1 MARGFIF
8 LLALLVFVYEANGG
22 RGYRGGYRGYKGY
35 NRYKNKNSG
44 QKYVTFAK
52 PRCSSKK
59 TWIQIQVVKPNG
71 DGCPSALIDLVDQ
84 KNMGK
89 IHTNKKGLAK
99 VIVCGCEISL
109 IVSGENLQPTHKT
122 VSLINNK
129 TGKEK
134 VVVLVQPRCNFL
146 VYFYNVQFKM
156 STDMVIH
163 GMDEKPDYANDYDE
177 DMFDYSFYQ
186 PQHTTEKKYTF
197 SFKPDKSLALDT
209 DTGMVENGAAIVSYQ
224 FANTDGE
231 SNHVKETG
239 SGLAVGDENPVCI
252 NWDVESENED
262 TAKLKFM
269 AKFQGSAEINRLKIT
284 GKNTNAALA
293 IPPFVPDDYKFLVCY
308 NTWNLD
314 CAADGLVEAI
324 RGFVYNSMGAIDADA
339 LMGLLS
345 ANGNCAWTT
354 GVLPGTFLIT
364 VNFVSSTVGSS
375 GVIDGGG
382 FIVDSKGNFKTFE
395 TPETAMYTIG
405 SAVDGS
411 ENAQWKHLCICQN
424 AHTVKDVEVV
434 EEDSYAAFNS
444 IHDNSPCDTLC
455 A

>member
-146 VYFYNVQFKM
+146 VYFYNVQNKM
-156 STDMVIH
+156 STEIVTP
-163 GMDEKPDYANDYDE
+163 GMDEKPYYANDYDE

-262 TAKLKFM
+262 TAKLKFI
-269 AKFQGSAEINRLKIT
+269 AKFQGTAEINRLKIT

-308 NTWNLD
+308 NTWKQD
-314 CAADGLVEAI
+314 CAADGLVEVL
-324 RGFVYNSMGAIDADA
+324 RGFIYDRNGPVMGAD

-345 ANGNCAWTT
+345 ANGNCAWFTDLLSET
-354 GVLPGTFLIT
+354 YLIT
-364 VNFVSSTVGSS
+364 VIFDSMSVMNDD
-375 GVIDGGG
+375 VIDGGG

-395 TPETAMYTIG
+395 TPKGAFY
-405 SAVDGS
+405 AVNPMAE
-411 ENAQWKHLCICQN
+411 ENDQWKHLCICQN

-434 EEDSYAAFNS
+434 EEDSYVAFDGIS
-444 IHDNSPCDTLC
+444 DNSPCDTLC